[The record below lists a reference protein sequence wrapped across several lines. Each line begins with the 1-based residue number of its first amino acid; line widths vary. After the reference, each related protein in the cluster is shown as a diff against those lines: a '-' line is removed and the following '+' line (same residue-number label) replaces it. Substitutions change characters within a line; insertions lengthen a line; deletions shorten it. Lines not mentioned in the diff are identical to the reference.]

1 MSMWRPVTSG
11 FPQGL
16 VLGPTPFN
24 IFVSNMDSGI
34 ECTLSKLASH
44 TKLSGVVDTLEGGN
58 ATQRDPDRLETWA
71 PANLTKSNKA
81 KCKVLHMGWSNPKHK
96 YSLGRE
102 GVESSPEGKD
112 SGVLVGAKQNV
123 TCECVLA
130 AQKASY
136 ILYCIKGSMASRS
149 RE

>member
-1 MSMWRPVTSG
+1 M
-11 FPQGL
+11 
-16 VLGPTPFN
+16 
-24 IFVSNMDSGI
+24 
-34 ECTLSKLASH
+34 
-44 TKLSGVVDTLEGGN
+44 LEG
-58 ATQRDPDRLETWA
+58 RDAIQGDLDRLEMWA
-71 PANLTKSNKA
+71 CVNHMKSNKA

-123 TCECVLA
+123 TRECVLA